1 MFSNNI
7 NFIYVLF
14 YNYKIVLPSRIVGL
28 IDVTKTIDIRGIGS
42 YWMVQRQ
49 KAVLAQ
55 RDKETITLL

>member
-1 MFSNNI
+1 MFSNNL

>member
-14 YNYKIVLPSRIVGL
+14 YNYKIVLSSRIVGL

-55 RDKETITLL
+55 RDR